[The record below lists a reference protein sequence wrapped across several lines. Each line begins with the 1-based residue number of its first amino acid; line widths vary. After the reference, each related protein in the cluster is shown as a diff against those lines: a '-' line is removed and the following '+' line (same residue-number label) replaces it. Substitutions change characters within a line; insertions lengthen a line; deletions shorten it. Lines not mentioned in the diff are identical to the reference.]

1 MLYMKSRYIKFN
13 EMSIKGKWI
22 KIGTYL
28 AKKND
33 IIQSIIDK
41 TERNPEL
48 IKIIYDAIEDEINSR
63 LLSVNEDQD
72 VKMQVFDG
80 IWISGTYMPPR
91 FKQNNLVGE
100 NQYVKAKIK
109 VKADASRRFKDKINR
124 IADKN
129 KNMNG

>member
-1 MLYMKSRYIKFN
+1 
-13 EMSIKGKWI
+13 MSIKGKWI

-41 TERNPEL
+41 TERNPGL

>member
-1 MLYMKSRYIKFN
+1 
-13 EMSIKGKWI
+13 
-22 KIGTYL
+22 
-28 AKKND
+28 
-33 IIQSIIDK
+33 
-41 TERNPEL
+41 
-48 IKIIYDAIEDEINSR
+48 
-63 LLSVNEDQD
+63 
-72 VKMQVFDG
+72 
-80 IWISGTYMPPR
+80 MPPR